1 MTMTTEVELLTQ
13 IEILKTDMGKVQASL
28 RDAIVARDLAHKIL
42 LDVVSKIIDKGNS
55 NDCC

>member
-1 MTMTTEVELLTQ
+1 MTTEVELLTQ

>member
-1 MTMTTEVELLTQ
+1 MTTEVELLTQ

-28 RDAIVARDLAHKIL
+28 RDAIVARDYAHKTL
-42 LDVVSKIIDKGNS
+42 LDVVSEIIDRGNS